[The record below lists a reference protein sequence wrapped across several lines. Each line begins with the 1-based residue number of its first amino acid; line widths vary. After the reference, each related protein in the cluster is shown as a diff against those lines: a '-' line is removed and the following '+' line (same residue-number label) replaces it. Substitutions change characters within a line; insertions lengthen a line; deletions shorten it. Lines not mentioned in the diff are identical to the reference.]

1 MLDVINRGEYTEYY
15 EQWTKSFVSVRQSL
29 AGRGYFPEIFVKDK
43 NPEVRLN
50 VLRCHPEYTL
60 ELLKDPDIVTK
71 VEDYLVKQHQPSL
84 EALHYYMNIITTQHE
99 NYQSAKLKETAMSKT
114 SSTIATTMTTYQL
127 FLANNPE
134 WAKDY
139 TIQQIK
145 IVSKYEKQL
154 RSVNITQADFE
165 SIIDPE
171 DIAEMMQLL
180 IKGYI
185 RKKDR

>member
-1 MLDVINRGEYTEYY
+1 MD
-15 EQWTKSFVSVRQSL
+15 
-29 AGRGYFPEIFVKDK
+29 A
-43 NPEVRLN
+43 
-50 VLRCHPEYTL
+50 
-60 ELLKDPDIVTK
+60 LK
-71 VEDYLVKQHQPSL
+71 
-84 EALHYYMNIITTQHE
+84 YYMNVITPQHE
-99 NYQSAKLKETAMSKT
+99 NYQPAKLKETAMSET
-114 SSTIATTMTTYQL
+114 GSTIATTMTTYQL
-127 FLANNPE
+127 FLANNPA

-145 IVSKYEKQL
+145 IISKYENQL

-180 IKGYI
+180 IKGYL